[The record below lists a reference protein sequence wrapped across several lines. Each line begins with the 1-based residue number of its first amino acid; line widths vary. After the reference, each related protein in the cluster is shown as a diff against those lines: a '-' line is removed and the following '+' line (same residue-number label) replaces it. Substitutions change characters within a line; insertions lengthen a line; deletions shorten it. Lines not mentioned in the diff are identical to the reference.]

1 MASSHV
7 TVPLPMRL
15 GTHVI
20 ARMSG
25 PALILGNV
33 GISARTATP
42 PETLRSLAGPPLLA
56 STRVATFDVGLPG
69 VYLLEVIAIYTEPYD
84 PLVSNRT
91 QCTARTMDPTF
102 LGLIHVASGR
112 VGWRGWG
119 ALHVAA
125 PRYVFSRVQMCHRPP
140 TIEPKPDP
148 RHYFKFFT
156 KVVTR
161 ITDVTAAPKEWG
173 DRLGFD
179 SYRWGATTIRDGGNA
194 SELAFVPLVGGGRE
208 VPRRDRLC
216 MIGDSMAMMICQAIP
231 GCRWTRTNH
240 PADHR
245 ALGRWPAACDTFVVS
260 MGQHDL
266 GWPNGYPTP
275 LTDFT
280 RLLER
285 LLAAHPAIYV
295 LSMNPIP
302 LSCIITSCPP
312 MDWRTP
318 PNVDAY
324 NEAMA
329 RTVALR
335 APRSVF
341 VSTLDIVGPA
351 WDSASDWCH
360 PRGLV
365 QEAIAHRVAE
375 LPPLRGA

>member
-1 MASSHV
+1 
-7 TVPLPMRL
+7 
-15 GTHVI
+15 
-20 ARMSG
+20 
-25 PALILGNV
+25 
-33 GISARTATP
+33 
-42 PETLRSLAGPPLLA
+42 
-56 STRVATFDVGLPG
+56 
-69 VYLLEVIAIYTEPYD
+69 
-84 PLVSNRT
+84 
-91 QCTARTMDPTF
+91 
-102 LGLIHVASGR
+102 
-112 VGWRGWG
+112 
-119 ALHVAA
+119 
-125 PRYVFSRVQMCHRPP
+125 
-140 TIEPKPDP
+140 
-148 RHYFKFFT
+148 
-156 KVVTR
+156 
-161 ITDVTAAPKEWG
+161 
-173 DRLGFD
+173 
-179 SYRWGATTIRDGGNA
+179 
-194 SELAFVPLVGGGRE
+194 
-208 VPRRDRLC
+208 
-216 MIGDSMAMMICQAIP
+216 
-231 GCRWTRTNH
+231 
-240 PADHR
+240 
-245 ALGRWPAACDTFVVS
+245 